1 MGRSTFSIASYQ
13 AAATQHVPSRGPAT
27 QRAYEKAINTGKLD
41 PLVDPAGYNVI
52 RRSLLRFI
60 ERPDGLFELSIGT
73 SVPVEIRLDTTGSMG
88 NNVEIA
94 IKALPDTFGLTSSL
108 LPGCDLHMAIGIFG
122 DCADRFVLCRP
133 QFEMLAEKLVH
144 QLTLMVPEHG
154 GAGNGG
160 EDPHYGLFG
169 GAYLTAAY
177 INRIGL
183 KGYDFTISDEPARY
197 ELDSRQLKR
206 VFGDEVFDKAAANG
220 HPIDPNNLPTT
231 KQVVDDLQK
240 RAHAFFLQVG
250 GNHYV
255 NEFWTEMFGPERV
268 IVLPSVELLPQ
279 VQAVI
284 IGLTEGTLSLSEVS
298 GFLEGNGL
306 SSEYDREAVLRSVS
320 NIPIGAQAALPNYD
334 RRPKAGDLFRT
345 KEDLWPLTPTELNE
359 LETVGALEE
368 ASEDVN
374 LGPNWL

>member
-1 MGRSTFSIASYQ
+1 MGRSTFSIAAYQ
-13 AAATQHVPSRGPAT
+13 TAHTQHVPSQGPAT
-27 QRAYEKAINTGKLD
+27 RRAYEQAINTGKLD

-52 RRSLLRFI
+52 RRSLLRFV

-197 ELDSRQLKR
+197 ELDGRQLKR

-231 KQVVDDLQK
+231 KQVVDDLLK
-240 RAHAFFLQVG
+240 RAHAFFLEVPGRTSTHQ
-250 GNHYV
+250 
-255 NEFWTEMFGPERV
+255 FWTEMFGPERV
-268 IVLPSVELLPQ
+268 VVLPNVELLPQ

-284 IGLTEGTLSLSEVS
+284 IGLTEGTLSLDSVDE
-298 GFLEGNGL
+298 FLKNNGL
-306 SSEYDREAVLRSVS
+306 TSERDREAVLRSVS
-320 NIPIGAQAALPNYD
+320 NIPLGAQAALPNFD
-334 RRPKAGDLFRT
+334 KRPKAGDIFRT
-345 KEDLWPLTPTELNE
+345 KEDLWPLTADELAE
-359 LETVGALEE
+359 LGTVETTDALQEDE
-368 ASEDVN
+368 A
-374 LGPNWL
+374 GPNWL